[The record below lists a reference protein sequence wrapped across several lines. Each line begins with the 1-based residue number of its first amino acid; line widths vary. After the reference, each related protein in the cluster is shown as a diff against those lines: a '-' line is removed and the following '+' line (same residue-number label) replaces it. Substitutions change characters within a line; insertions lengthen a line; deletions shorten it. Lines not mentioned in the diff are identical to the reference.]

1 MVEVEEEEEGE
12 PVGREDGAGTT
23 PMAVRRVMKSRRNAG
38 GGAMVG
44 GEEVGEKERMRME
57 GAGEVV
63 AGMFQSASENA
74 SFYLNVCNLFRSTV
88 FDRRCSNPFVYFN
101 YVFAHFIIS

>member
-1 MVEVEEEEEGE
+1 MVEVEEEEGE

-57 GAGEVV
+57 GVGEVV
-63 AGMFQSASENA
+63 AGMFHSAVA
-74 SFYLNVCNLFRSTV
+74 IVMAMAIKLPALLFKSWT
-88 FDRRCSNPFVYFN
+88 
-101 YVFAHFIIS
+101 IISLY